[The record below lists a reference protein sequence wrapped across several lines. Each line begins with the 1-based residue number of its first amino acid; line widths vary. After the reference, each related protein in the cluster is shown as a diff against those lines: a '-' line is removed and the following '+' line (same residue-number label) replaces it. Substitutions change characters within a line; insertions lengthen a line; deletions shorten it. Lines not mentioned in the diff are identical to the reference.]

1 MTRNELKQKLKSAW
15 YKHQLKKAE
24 IERLE
29 ELRADGMRITPVY
42 NAAPGGNNVSSVL
55 ENVVIRRIQQEEKI
69 LAVCNDLEKD
79 IEGVAA
85 LIDVL
90 PDGPMKMVMRRR
102 YINFQ
107 RWEQIA
113 ESMSYSR
120 ANVHKL
126 HARALNYILRVINK
140 EDK

>member
-1 MTRNELKQKLKSAW
+1 MTREELKAKLNSAW
-15 YKHQLKKAE
+15 YKNQLKKAE

-42 NAAPGGNNVSSVL
+42 NPTPGGGSVSSVL

-69 LAVCNDLEKD
+69 LAVCHDLEKD
-79 IEGVAA
+79 IDDVAA

-90 PDGPMKMVMRRR
+90 PDSPMKMVMRRR

-113 ESMSYSR
+113 EAMSYSW

-126 HARALNYILRVINK
+126 HAQALNYILREVNHGK
-140 EDK
+140 

>member
-1 MTRNELKQKLKSAW
+1 MTRDELKQKLKSAW

-42 NAAPGGNNVSSVL
+42 NAAPGGGSVSSVL

-79 IEGVAA
+79 IDDVAA
-85 LIDVL
+85 LIDIL
-90 PDGPMKMVMRRR
+90 PDSPMKMVMRRR

-113 ESMSYSR
+113 ESMNYSW

-126 HARALNYILRVINK
+126 HAQALNYILRVINK
-140 EDK
+140 EGK